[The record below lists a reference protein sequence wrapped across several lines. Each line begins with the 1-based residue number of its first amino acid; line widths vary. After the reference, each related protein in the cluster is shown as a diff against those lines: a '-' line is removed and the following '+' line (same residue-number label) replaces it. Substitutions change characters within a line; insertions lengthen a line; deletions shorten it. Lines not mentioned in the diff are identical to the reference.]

1 MKVAGLAVGLIAG
14 MVGMAA
20 LAQDGGPKPL
30 LPGDVEL
37 RRAPDIEARFRYF
50 PDAARQQQIEGRGT
64 VVCRVQDDG
73 KLRDCTVKA
82 EAPEGH
88 GFGEA
93 TKRLVEAEIQLGR
106 KARDGSPTAGREFQ
120 VTRLFALRNPRETA
134 QTAPLDPGRVGEDGL
149 RRRWI
154 RPPDS
159 SQLYGCFRRAIPS
172 SEDARIKL
180 QCVSTADDRLADCKA
195 VENSKAPDARYEAA
209 AVCALGSARYRVEDK
224 DGKPVTGA
232 EITVP
237 LSYRKP

>member
-1 MKVAGLAVGLIAG
+1 MKVSGLVVGLV
-14 MVGMAA
+14 VGLSAVAA
-20 LAQDGGPKPL
+20 LAQDAPQKPL

-64 VVCRVQDDG
+64 VVCRIQDDG
-73 KLRDCTVKA
+73 KLRDCVVKA
-82 EAPEGH
+82 EAPEGL

-93 TKRLVEAEIQLGR
+93 TKRLVEAEIQLGK
-106 KARDGSPTAGREFQ
+106 KARDGSATAGREFQ
-120 VTRLFALRNPRETA
+120 VTRLFALRNPRGTA

-154 RPPDS
+154 RPPDG

-180 QCVSTADDRLADCKA
+180 QCLSSVDDRLTDCKA

-209 AVCALGSARYRVEDK
+209 AICAIGSARFRVEDK
-224 DGKPVTGA
+224 DGKPVAGA